1 MHQLLNNLVT
11 SPLIFNITIIV
22 LIIIL
27 IPLAILANV
36 YHDKNPYNKNP
47 FVTSLIITIITLLT
61 ISIGVKIRT
70 VMIYNKPQEYVTI
83 QKKDNNVIIKS
94 KTMFINNV
102 TLPIKEHIN
111 NGIIVEYDENEYV
124 IRNNQLNYHPV
135 ESRIK

>member
-11 SPLIFNITIIV
+11 LPLIFNITIIV

-27 IPLAILANV
+27 VPLAILANV

-47 FVTSLIITIITLLT
+47 FVTSLIITIITLLI

-111 NGIIVEYDENEYV
+111 NGIIVEYDKKEYV

>member
-27 IPLAILANV
+27 VPLAILANV

-111 NGIIVEYDENEYV
+111 NDIIVEYDENEYV